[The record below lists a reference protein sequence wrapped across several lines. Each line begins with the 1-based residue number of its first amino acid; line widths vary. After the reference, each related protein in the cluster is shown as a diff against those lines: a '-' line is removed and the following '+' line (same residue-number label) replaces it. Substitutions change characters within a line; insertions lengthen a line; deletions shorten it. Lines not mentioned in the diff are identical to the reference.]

1 MRVAT
6 DGNITMCPDYR
17 AELVSINGLEE
28 LKNGKLESKLK
39 KLFDSLNNSNEY
51 ETIDKFKEK
60 HNLL

>member
-1 MRVAT
+1 
-6 DGNITMCPDYR
+6 MCPDYR

>member
-17 AELVSINGLEE
+17 PELVSINGLEE